1 VACSV
6 GEYLTAL
13 AGRDAALHARVVAF
27 MSNPAITH
35 AGLARALEAD
45 GAKLTAGTI
54 RRHRMRGTVEGC
66 KCPQG
71 GHPAGGPRD

>member
-1 VACSV
+1 
-6 GEYLTAL
+6 
-13 AGRDAALHARVVAF
+13 